1 MCHISCKWLSS
12 SSVPSKL
19 RITTEH
25 RRDIDKKQTSG
36 THQTFAALSP
46 SRTAAREK
54 QTLANGR
61 KENGCA
67 YRMVLKRSMK
77 TEMDKWPWTGNFFD
91 CPLCPLLLCTIV
103 WKNLFVRSFTCP
115 QPFLC
120 ELCSSPARLFR
131 LMRMIG
137 LGFFFSI
144 HLFDDG
150 TAGFCCTTHA
160 RSNTEGVP
168 ISV

>member
-1 MCHISCKWLSS
+1 VCLSDGTEEINENRNGQMALDGKLLRLSALPAS
-12 SSVPSKL
+12 SLHHSLEKSLRAFFHLPPTVPL
-19 RITTEH
+19 R
-25 RRDIDKKQTSG
+25 
-36 THQTFAALSP
+36 ALLVS
-46 SRTAAREK
+46 
-54 QTLANGR
+54 
-61 KENGCA
+61 
-67 YRMVLKRSMK
+67 
-77 TEMDKWPWTGNFFD
+77 
-91 CPLCPLLLCTIV
+91 
-103 WKNLFVRSFTCP
+103 
-115 QPFLC
+115 
-120 ELCSSPARLFR
+120 RLFR